1 VSKNVAG
8 GASLALVD
16 AEWFVGVLALCA
28 TVLGLLGRYLP
39 FINRPV
45 LAAATMLPFL
55 TLTGAFSVL
64 PLGLVQCW
72 PLAGAAC
79 AVTVAAIAIQIPL
92 YVTDNAADTGIRLE
106 VMSANLR
113 LGEADAESL
122 VSFVRDSVEILAV
135 QELTACEVNRLSV
148 AGLDD
153 LLPNRLI
160 DLRRPRSYGIGLWSK
175 YPLSPLPALG
185 GNHLPFLAATIQ
197 VPAVK
202 AMPIVVVAHVANPW
216 HIRWWSDDIQKLA
229 NTLRQVGQ
237 LTDGTALIVGDMNS
251 TLDMRPFRDL
261 LREGYRDAAE
271 QAGAGFCPTFP
282 DNMYIPPLF
291 AIDHI
296 LTLRCVAV
304 AAHTVS
310 VPGSDHRALRATI
323 VLPDIVDL

>member
-1 VSKNVAG
+1 M
-8 GASLALVD
+8 
-16 AEWFVGVLALCA
+16 CA

-45 LAAATMLPFL
+45 LAAATTLPFL

-64 PLGLVQCW
+64 PLGLARCW
-72 PLAGAAC
+72 LLAGVAC
-79 AVTVAAIAIQIPL
+79 AVTAAAIATQIPL
-92 YVTDNAADTGIRLE
+92 YVADNATDRGIRLE

-122 VSFVRDSVEILAV
+122 VSFVRDRVEILAL
-135 QELTACEVNRLSV
+135 QELTTCELDRLSV
-148 AGLDD
+148 AGLNK
-153 LLPNRLI
+153 LLPHRLI

-175 YPLSPLPALG
+175 YPLSPLPAIG
-185 GNHLPFLAATIQ
+185 GTQLPFLAATIQ

-202 AMPIVVVAHVANPW
+202 TMPVMVVAHVANPW

-237 LTDGTALIVGDMNS
+237 LTDGAALVAGDMNS

-261 LREGYRDAAE
+261 LRGGYRDAAE
-271 QAGAGFCPTFP
+271 QAGAGLCPTFP
-282 DNMYIPPLF
+282 DDMFMPPLF
-291 AIDHI
+291 AIDHV

-323 VLPDIVDL
+323 DFPDR